1 MGTTSNCACL
11 FDVLC
16 LLPFALPQQQVV
28 LEEGEYRSQLP
39 ELQARLAAA
48 GARGVWEERLPP
60 ELNAALQV
68 RAGAAGQLC
77 GGRCSWC

>member
-1 MGTTSNCACL
+1 M
-11 FDVLC
+11 
-16 LLPFALPQQQVV
+16 
-28 LEEGEYRSQLP
+28 EEGEYRSQLP

-68 RAGAAGQLC
+68 
-77 GGRCSWC
+77 GGGCLDLLVGCRWNGDASVCVC